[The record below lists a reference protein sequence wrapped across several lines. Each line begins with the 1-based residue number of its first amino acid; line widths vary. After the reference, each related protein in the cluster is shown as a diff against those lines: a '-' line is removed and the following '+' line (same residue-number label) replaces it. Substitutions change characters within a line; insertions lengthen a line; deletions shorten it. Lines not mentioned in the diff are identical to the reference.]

1 VGGDRGGQE
10 GEEGR
15 EEEGREGKGGEE
27 RQLEGR
33 KGRGPPK
40 SWPMFEILKN
50 TLPIRQN
57 VIVLNTHMRW

>member
-15 EEEGREGKGGEE
+15 EEEGREGKGGEATGGKE
-27 RQLEGR
+27 REGT
-33 KGRGPPK
+33 PK